1 MTVRVICANTQR
13 GKKSRTSSAKFS
25 YSNFVTYGDKALVFA
40 PYVDAIHLTLCF
52 KIQKIYPIE
61 ISGRKAGR
69 NKNTN

>member
-13 GKKSRTSSAKFS
+13 GKKSRTSLAKFS
-25 YSNFVTYGDKALVFA
+25 YSNFVTYGGKAFVFA
-40 PYVDAIHLTLCF
+40 PYVDAIYLTLCV
-52 KIQKIYPIE
+52 KIQKNYSIE